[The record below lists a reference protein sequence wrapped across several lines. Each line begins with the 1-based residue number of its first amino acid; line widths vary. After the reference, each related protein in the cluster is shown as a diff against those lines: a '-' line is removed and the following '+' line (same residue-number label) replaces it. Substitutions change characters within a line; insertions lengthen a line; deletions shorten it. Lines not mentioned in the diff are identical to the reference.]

1 MFESDKRKPIERDLC
16 FDWQPSKHSAAISV
30 VDSQT
35 RQLVHIETRQLTIE
49 MARKLKE
56 MEPNRLFGLMP

>member
-16 FDWQPSKHSAAISV
+16 FDWQPNSQQASISV
-30 VDSQT
+30 IDSQT

-56 MEPNRLFGLMP
+56 MEPHSLFGLTP